1 MSIVGPRPHA
11 VAHNE
16 AYRKSIKGYMV
27 RHKVRPGISG
37 LAQVNGLRSE
47 IRSLEMIQ
55 KRVEYDL
62 EYLRHWWLG
71 LDLRIIFRAVLLVLR
86 GDRHAYWT
94 TVGAAWPV
102 AGRRRRYGV
111 CSTTIAVRSPL
122 VSPQAQA
129 VIGTVA
135 GAPPTTVQPDTPL
148 PHSSLDTMHQ
158 TLRLFLCATGAL
170 IAQTATA
177 QHAAPDALVRSVTSE
192 VIEIV
197 RQDKDIQ
204 SGNRAKAIALV
215 EQKVLPHFDFTRM
228 TALAM
233 GANWRQATPE
243 QQARLVDEFRT
254 LLVRTYSTALSA
266 YRNQAIDVKPPRARP
281 DAVEVMV
288 RSEVKQ
294 SGSEALTID
303 YSMAKTPAGWKV
315 FDVAVAGASLV
326 TTYRDSFAAEARAG
340 GIDGVIRSI
349 AAKNQRSTSS

>member
-1 MSIVGPRPHA
+1 
-11 VAHNE
+11 
-16 AYRKSIKGYMV
+16 
-27 RHKVRPGISG
+27 
-37 LAQVNGLRSE
+37 
-47 IRSLEMIQ
+47 
-55 KRVEYDL
+55 
-62 EYLRHWWLG
+62 
-71 LDLRIIFRAVLLVLR
+71 
-86 GDRHAYWT
+86 
-94 TVGAAWPV
+94 
-102 AGRRRRYGV
+102 
-111 CSTTIAVRSPL
+111 
-122 VSPQAQA
+122 
-129 VIGTVA
+129 
-135 GAPPTTVQPDTPL
+135 
-148 PHSSLDTMHQ
+148 MHP

-170 IAQTATA
+170 VVQTATA

-243 QQARLVDEFRT
+243 QQARLVAEFRT
-254 LLVRTYSTALSA
+254 LLVRTYSTALLA
-266 YRNQAIDVKPPRARP
+266 YRNQTIDVKPPRARP
-281 DAVEVMV
+281 DAAEVMV

-303 YSMAKTPAGWKV
+303 YRMAKTPGGWKV

-326 TTYRDSFAAEARAG
+326 TTYRDSFAAEARVG

-349 AAKNQRSTSS
+349 AAKNQRPTSS